1 MNGVQGNQ
9 AAQVRMFAHDA
20 IPVAIGAINPNSG
33 ITIDSGGYG
42 YSVNDIITLNT
53 GSGTSPVA
61 AQLKVLSVGSSN
73 IINVQA
79 NGGNFY
85 LDGATKPAITLNRGK
100 TYTFYQKATSNA
112 THILAFSSTNPSG
125 SATAYTDGVTATGTA
140 GTDRVVTF
148 TVPSNAPSSLWYYC
162 TVHAGMGAAI
172 TIQDSGTDYA
182 NTTTAVKSFE
192 VIRLATAKPY
202 GKGYVIGDK
211 VQPATETYTTTD
223 PSAFIGD
230 VSSIDLPST
239 TERGACLYI
248 GEKMTSVTAKMESGE
263 LATFKN
269 ISAGSFMPLL
279 VTQITTATP
288 DGGSAGV
295 ISDNDIIALY

>member
-100 TYTFYQKATSNA
+100 TYTFYQKATSNT